1 MKDQLSVVIKA
12 QLDFQ
17 QKIENQMSMLQTMMQ
32 TVCQLVNNELIN
44 NKKCA
49 GNCASQPPANNS
61 ARSRRDST
69 EFQMPEPRQNWSSG
83 PTNNHYVQKSRSN
96 ATDELMTFTQRMS
109 NGKGKSLIEFFEHWY
124 LFDLKLHQLK

>member
-1 MKDQLSVVIKA
+1 MIKA

-44 NKKCA
+44 NKKCT
-49 GNCASQPPANNS
+49 GNCTAPSSTVVS

-69 EFQMPEPRQNWSSG
+69 DFQMPEPRQNWSNA
-83 PTNNHYVQKSRSN
+83 TNNNHHVQKPRNNSN
-96 ATDELMTFTQRMS
+96 DELMTFTQRMS
-109 NGKGKSLIEFFEHWY
+109 SGKGDSSSIIAMSCL
-124 LFDLKLHQLK
+124 LFSYAD

>member
-1 MKDQLSVVIKA
+1 MIKA

-44 NKKCA
+44 GKKCA
-49 GNCASQPPANNS
+49 GNCAPQPPASNS

-69 EFQMPEPRQNWSSG
+69 DFQMPEPRQNWSNSTT
-83 PTNNHYVQKSRSN
+83 TNNHHHQVQKPRNN
-96 ATDELMTFTQRMS
+96 ATDELMTFTQRMN
-109 NGKGKSLIEFFEHWY
+109 NGK
-124 LFDLKLHQLK
+124 